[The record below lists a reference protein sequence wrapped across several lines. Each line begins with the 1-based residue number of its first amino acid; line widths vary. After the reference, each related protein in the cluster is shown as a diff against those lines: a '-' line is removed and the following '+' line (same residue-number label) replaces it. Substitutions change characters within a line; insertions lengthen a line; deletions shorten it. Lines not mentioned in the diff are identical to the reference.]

1 LCNARREAISML
13 LHAESTRDDME
24 GQKLLLVERPQ
35 ILNQLLA
42 PMYCTTI
49 GRPLNWPSNLI
60 GRPCAFPA

>member
-13 LHAESTRDDME
+13 MHAESARDDIE

-42 PMYCTTI
+42 SMYYTTI
-49 GRPLNWPSNLI
+49 GRPLRGPYNWSPSWWSL
-60 GRPCAFPA
+60 